1 MNFGEAIESLKEGK
15 KLTRMGWNAT
25 GMWIVLMPSLYL
37 PGKRRKASR
46 FSHGDIRRNLV
57 PLYRDSEIKFI
68 GQLLLT

>member
-1 MNFGEAIESLKEGK
+1 M
-15 KLTRMGWNAT
+15 
-25 GMWIVLMPSLYL
+25 L

-46 FSHGDIRRNLV
+46 FSHGDIRRNIV